1 MAGAGGV
8 NRGPWRI
15 MDQGEAR
22 APRVLL
28 SLLPPS
34 RGQRALALAVLLLS
48 LLVFL
53 ACVPFAKAPLG
64 RIDAFI
70 PAYQAALAINDLITA
85 ALLFGQFSILRAR
98 GLLLLACGY
107 LFTAAMV
114 VVHTLSFPGLFA
126 PTGLLGAGP
135 QSTAWLYMLWHGGFP
150 LMVIAYALVMPTAHA
165 ELQRGV
171 GTTRMPILAGIAV
184 VAVAVAVL
192 GSLATVGH
200 DLLPPLMRGNQFTT
214 MQVVVI
220 NTVWL
225 LSAAAV
231 PLLWRRKPHSVLD
244 LWLMVVMLAWV
255 FDIGLSGV
263 FNAARFDLGFYAGR
277 LYGLA
282 AASVVLIVIVLETR
296 TLYARLATTLAE
308 ARDAADRRAAE
319 LAQMNA
325 TLEQRVAERT
335 RALEAEIAERER
347 AQEAMRESQK
357 MEVIGRMA
365 GGIAHDLNNLLT
377 VVQGNAELLQGRVGE
392 DRDKRAAQAID
403 RAVMRGARLIRQL
416 MVFSRRQA
424 ASTEIL
430 HLPGRGTE
438 LADLLTRS
446 LRGDIRLVLD
456 LPDELWLIECD
467 AGELEL
473 ALLNLCVNARDAMP
487 DGGLVRI
494 EARNR
499 ELGPG
504 EVPRLGGAFVALSVT
519 DSGGGIAPEA
529 LTHVFEPFFTTKEI
543 GKGTGLG
550 LAQVHGFAE
559 QSGGR
564 ATIASTLG
572 QGTTVTLYLP
582 RATAQATARAAE
594 IRPAAMPGSGT
605 VLIVE
610 DDDDV
615 AQVAIR
621 MFGMLGYIAHHARD
635 ARTALSLL
643 LGGQRFVLL
652 FSDIMMPG
660 GMNGMDLARRVRQH
674 FPWLPVLLTSGYHRA
689 TAEVD
694 REGFSV
700 IAKPYRVDAL
710 SDAVQRCL
718 AEAQQ
723 SAHIA

>member
-1 MAGAGGV
+1 M
-8 NRGPWRI
+8 
-15 MDQGEAR
+15 MDQGEAH

-28 SLLPPS
+28 SLLPPG
-34 RGQRALALAVLLLS
+34 RGQRALALTVLLLS

-53 ACVPFAKAPLG
+53 GCVPFAKVPLG

-114 VVHTLSFPGLFA
+114 VIHTLSFPGLFA
-126 PTGLLGAGP
+126 PAGLLGAGP

-150 LMVIAYALVMPTAHA
+150 LMVIAYALTMPTAQA
-165 ELQRGV
+165 ELQRGA
-171 GTTRMPILAGIAV
+171 GTTRAPILAGIAA
-184 VAVAVAVL
+184 VAMAVAVL

-225 LSAAAV
+225 LSAVAV

-296 TLYARLATTLAE
+296 TIYARLAATLAE
-308 ARDAADRRAAE
+308 ARDAADRRATE
-319 LAQMNA
+319 LVQMNA
-325 TLEQRVAERT
+325 TLESRVAERT
-335 RALEAEIAERER
+335 SALEAEIAERER

-357 MEVIGRMA
+357 MEVVGRMA

-377 VVQGNAELLQGRVGE
+377 VVQGNAELLQDRVGE

-424 ASTEIL
+424 TNTEVL

-438 LADLLTRS
+438 LGELLTRS

-499 ELGPG
+499 ELGP
-504 EVPRLGGAFVALSVT
+504 ESELPELAGAFVAMSVT
-519 DSGGGIAPEA
+519 DSGGGIAPAA

-594 IRPAAMPGSGT
+594 NRPAAPPGSGM

-621 MFGMLGYIAHHARD
+621 MFGMLGYTAHHARD

-660 GMNGMDLARRVRQH
+660 GMNGVELARRVRQH
-674 FPWLPVLLTSGYHRA
+674 FAWLPVLLTSGYHRA

-700 IAKPYRVDAL
+700 IAKPYRADAL

-718 AEAQQ
+718 ADAQQ
-723 SAHIA
+723 SARTA